1 MKKMREK
8 KNQYAAFPTDIMNTI
23 LCSNKNRVGILHLLR
38 KSPKQELQAEKIAN
52 KLGISHRTALYHL
65 NILFDCGLVDIR
77 KYRKKGPRLLRS
89 VWGINKRNRENVDMF
104 FSKVIERF
112 DADELDNIINKNT
125 ARRSSFHRLYNNDQ

>member
-1 MKKMREK
+1 MKKIREK
-8 KNQYAAFPTDIMNTI
+8 KTQYSAFPTDIMNTI

-65 NILFDCGLVDIR
+65 NILLDCNLVEIR

-89 VWGINKRNRENVDMF
+89 VWGINKRNRESVDMF
-104 FSKVIERF
+104 FSKVVERF
-112 DADELDNIINKNT
+112 DVDELDNIINKNT
-125 ARRSSFHRLYNNDQ
+125 SRRSSFHQLYDNER

>member
-1 MKKMREK
+1 MKKLREK

-52 KLGISHRTALYHL
+52 KFGISHRTALYHL
-65 NILFDCGLVDIR
+65 NILLDCNLVEIR
-77 KYRKKGPRLLRS
+77 KYRKKGLRLLRS

-104 FSKVIERF
+104 FSKVVERF
-112 DADELDNIINKNT
+112 DADELDNIINKNK

>member
-1 MKKMREK
+1 MKKLREK

-65 NILFDCGLVDIR
+65 NILLDCNLVEIR
-77 KYRKKGPRLLRS
+77 KYRKKGSLMLRS
-89 VWGINKRNRENVDMF
+89 IWGINRRNRENVDMF